1 MLQMVNEAKQEAGI
15 RHFQRGLALEAV
27 NRMPEAATE
36 YRQAITYCPYL
47 REAHAALGFYYQ
59 RNGLLAKA
67 VEEFQVVASLE
78 GDFLTFFN
86 LGHLLAAL
94 DRHEEALLIFQTCLQ
109 QRPQDPATHY
119 KVGTLHFARQEFA
132 QALAHLQLALD
143 CYPDDWEIHQ
153 LVGKCQLQLH
163 HYDEALTTFGLALML
178 APSPQAQ
185 TAALEQ
191 IITVKRYLEFPTLA
205 SDKER
210 WYAQSG
216 IVCLGSAQDNG
227 LHVNVARDYHFTYP
241 DIGVTLQRF
250 LALQQSFA
258 WRFTTL
264 LVVDKLTQ
272 PLVMALSN
280 LLRLP
285 IRQVSEL
292 RERDNALLVLAVAR
306 EAEILPLANKQ
317 APCQLTSFVLG
328 LNWLRRSSFLP
339 DLVGMVVQENCSVP
353 WEAELRRLRADG
365 ASPSQLKA
373 CFTTATAQILQATCQ
388 TPPDPTLAQQTAYYA
403 QVHRQ
408 LRFTIL

>member
-27 NRMPEAATE
+27 NRMTEAATE
-36 YRQAITYCPYL
+36 YRQAVAHCPHL

-67 VEEFQVVASLE
+67 VEEFQIVASLE
-78 GDFLTFFN
+78 EDFLTFFN

-94 DRHEEALLIFQTCLQ
+94 DRHEEALLTFQFCL
-109 QRPQDPATHY
+109 RHKPEDPATHY
-119 KVGTLHFARQEFA
+119 KIGSLHFARQEFA

-153 LVGKCQLQLH
+153 LIGKCQLQLH
-163 HYDEALTTFGLALML
+163 YYDEALTTFGLALML
-178 APSPQAQ
+178 APSSQAQ

-191 IITVKRYLEFPTLA
+191 IITVKRHLEFSTLA
-205 SDKER
+205 SDKDR

-216 IVCLGSAQDNG
+216 IVCLGSAQNDG
-227 LHVNVARDYHFTYP
+227 LQVNAARDYHFTYP

-250 LALQQSFA
+250 LALQQSLT

-264 LVVDKLTQ
+264 LVVDKLAQ

-285 IRQVSEL
+285 IRHIADL

-317 APCQLTSFVLG
+317 ATCQITSFVLG
-328 LNWLRRSSFLP
+328 LNWLRRSQLLP

-365 ASPSQLKA
+365 ASPTQLKT
-373 CFTTATAQILQATCQ
+373 CFTTAADQILQATYQ
-388 TPPDPTLAQQTAYYA
+388 TPHDPTLAQQTAYYS

-408 LRFTIL
+408 FRFTVL